1 MKRTLGWVLAALVVL
16 AIALTLARAYNARN
30 APAPAPA
37 LAASPVAGQIEL
49 AATDVTPIQLMD
61 INEGL
66 KVTGVLK
73 AVNSAIV
80 KARVAGELQMLTVR
94 EGDTVTAGQVLAQ
107 IDPREFQARL
117 QQAQQQADAALAQI
131 DIAQRQFANN
141 KALVDQGFISKTAL
155 DTSLSNL
162 QAAQAT
168 HRAAL
173 AFADIVRQSLNDTV
187 LKAPIAGQ
195 VSQRLAQP
203 GERVGVDAR
212 ILEIVDLR
220 QIELESNLPSVELPN
235 LKLGQLAQLRVE
247 GAEGRVT
254 GRLVRVN
261 PSAQLG
267 TRTFVIYLRI
277 EQPAGQKLALR
288 QGLFAEGLLNASST
302 RVLAVPLKS
311 VRTDQ
316 VLPFVQLVREG
327 KVHHQTVTLG
337 LRGMADSEEMVA
349 VEGLREG
356 DLLIKGATG
365 LLRQGSTVR
374 FTPNTPAPAAATP
387 PAAAGAA
394 R

>member
-1 MKRTLGWVLAALVVL
+1 MKRTLSWVLAALVVL

-30 APAPAPA
+30 APAPA
-37 LAASPVAGQIEL
+37 LAVSPVAGQIEL

-61 INEGL
+61 INQGL

-94 EGDTVTAGQVLAQ
+94 EGDTVSAGQVLAQ

-173 AFADIVRQSLNDTV
+173 AFAEIVRQSLNDTV

-195 VSQRLAQP
+195 VSQRMAQP

-220 QIELESNLPSVELPN
+220 QIELESNLPSVELPK
-235 LKLGQLAQLRVE
+235 LKLGQLAQLRIE
-247 GAEGRVT
+247 GAVGPVT
-254 GRLVRVN
+254 ARLVRVN

-267 TRTFVIYLRI
+267 TRTFLIYLRI
-277 EQPAGQKLALR
+277 EQPTGQKLALR

-356 DLLIKGATG
+356 ELLIKGATG
-365 LLRQGSTVR
+365 LLRQGSTVL
-374 FTPNTPAPAAATP
+374 FTPNSPAPVAASP

>member
-30 APAPAPA
+30 APAPA

-203 GERVGVDAR
+203 GERVGIDAR

-235 LKLGQLAQLRVE
+235 LKLGQLAQLRIE

-254 GRLVRVN
+254 ARLVRVN
-261 PSAQLG
+261 PSAQAG

-277 EQPAGQKLALR
+277 EQPAGQPQALR

-337 LRGMADSEEMVA
+337 LRGRADSEEMVA

-365 LLRQGSTVR
+365 PLRQGSTVR

>member
-195 VSQRLAQP
+195 VSQRMAQP

-220 QIELESNLPSVELPN
+220 QIELESN
-235 LKLGQLAQLRVE
+235 
-247 GAEGRVT
+247 
-254 GRLVRVN
+254 
-261 PSAQLG
+261 
-267 TRTFVIYLRI
+267 
-277 EQPAGQKLALR
+277 
-288 QGLFAEGLLNASST
+288 
-302 RVLAVPLKS
+302 
-311 VRTDQ
+311 
-316 VLPFVQLVREG
+316 
-327 KVHHQTVTLG
+327 
-337 LRGMADSEEMVA
+337 
-349 VEGLREG
+349 
-356 DLLIKGATG
+356 
-365 LLRQGSTVR
+365 
-374 FTPNTPAPAAATP
+374 
-387 PAAAGAA
+387 
-394 R
+394 

>member
-1 MKRTLGWVLAALVVL
+1 MKRTLGWVIAALGVL
-16 AIALTLARAYNARN
+16 AIALALGRAYTARN
-30 APAPAPA
+30 APAPA
-37 LAASPVAGQIEL
+37 LAASPVSGQIEL
-49 AATDVTPIQLMD
+49 AATDVISIQLMD
-61 INEGL
+61 ITQGL
-66 KVTGVLK
+66 RVTGVLK
-73 AVNSAIV
+73 AVNSALV
-80 KARVAGELQMLTVR
+80 KARVAGELQMLSVR

-254 GRLVRVN
+254 ARLVRVN

-267 TRTFVIYLRI
+267 TRTFLIYLRI

-302 RVLAVPLKS
+302 RLLAVPLKS

-356 DLLIKGATG
+356 DLLIKAATG

>member
-1 MKRTLGWVLAALVVL
+1 MKRTLGWVIAALGVL
-16 AIALTLARAYNARN
+16 AIALALGRAYTARN
-30 APAPAPA
+30 APAPA

-49 AATDVTPIQLMD
+49 AATDVISIQLMD
-61 INEGL
+61 ITQGL
-66 KVTGVLK
+66 RVTGVLK
-73 AVNSAIV
+73 AVNSALV
-80 KARVAGELQMLTVR
+80 KARVAGELQMLSVR

-254 GRLVRVN
+254 ARLVRVN

-267 TRTFVIYLRI
+267 TRTFLIYLRI

-374 FTPNTPAPAAATP
+374 FTPNTPVPAAATP

>member
-30 APAPAPA
+30 APAPA

-235 LKLGQLAQLRVE
+235 LKLGQLAQLRIE

-254 GRLVRVN
+254 ARLVRVN
-261 PSAQLG
+261 PSAQAG

-277 EQPAGQKLALR
+277 EQPAGQPQALR

-316 VLPFVQLVREG
+316 VQPFVQLVRQG

-337 LRGMADSEEMVA
+337 LRGMAGSEDMVA
-349 VEGLREG
+349 VEGLVEG
-356 DLLIKGATG
+356 DLLIKGAIG
-365 LLRQGSTVR
+365 LLRQGSTVL
-374 FTPNTPAPAAATP
+374 FTPNTPAPDAATLP
-387 PAAAGAA
+387 SASGAA

>member
-1 MKRTLGWVLAALVVL
+1 MKRTLGWVFAALVVL
-16 AIALTLARAYNARN
+16 AIALALGRAYTARN
-30 APAPAPA
+30 APAPA

-49 AATDVTPIQLMD
+49 AATDVKSIQLMD
-61 INEGL
+61 ITQGL
-66 KVTGVLK
+66 RVTGVLK

-94 EGDTVTAGQVLAQ
+94 EGDTVTAGQVLAE

-254 GRLVRVN
+254 ARLVRVN

-277 EQPAGQKLALR
+277 EQPAGKPQALR

-356 DLLIKGATG
+356 DLLIKGAAG
-365 LLRQGSTVR
+365 LLRQGSKVL

>member
-1 MKRTLGWVLAALVVL
+1 VLA
-16 AIALTLARAYNARN
+16 
-30 APAPAPA
+30 
-37 LAASPVAGQIEL
+37 
-49 AATDVTPIQLMD
+49 
-61 INEGL
+61 
-66 KVTGVLK
+66 K
-73 AVNSAIV
+73 
-80 KARVAGELQMLTVR
+80 
-94 EGDTVTAGQVLAQ
+94 
-107 IDPREFQARL
+107 IDPSEFQARL

-187 LKAPIAGQ
+187 LKAPISGQ
-195 VSQRLAQP
+195 VAQRLAQA

-220 QIELESNLPSVELPN
+220 QIELESYLPSVDVPR

-247 GAEGRVT
+247 GAVGPVT
-254 GRLVRVN
+254 ARLVRVN
-261 PSAQLG
+261 PSAQAG
-267 TRTFVIYLRI
+267 TRSVLIYLRV
-277 EQPAGQKLALR
+277 EQPAGQSLALR

-316 VLPFVQLVREG
+316 VQPFVQLVREG

-337 LRGMADSEEMVA
+337 LRGMAGSEEMVA
-349 VEGLREG
+349 VEGLVEG
-356 DLLIKGATG
+356 ELLIKGAIG
-365 LLRQGSTVR
+365 LLRQGSTVL
-374 FTPNTPAPAAATP
+374 FTPNTPAPAAATLP
-387 PAAAGAA
+387 PASGAA

>member
-1 MKRTLGWVLAALVVL
+1 MKRALGWALAALLVL
-16 AIALTLARAYNARN
+16 AIALALGRAYTARK
-30 APAPAPA
+30 APAPQ
-37 LAASPVAGQIEL
+37 LAVSPVAGQIEL
-49 AATDVTPIQLMD
+49 AATDVTSIQLMD
-61 INEGL
+61 ITQGL
-66 KVTGVLK
+66 SVTGALK

-80 KARVAGELQMLTVR
+80 KARVAGELQMLSVR

-220 QIELESNLPSVELPN
+220 QIELESNLPSVDVPR

-247 GAEGRVT
+247 GAVGPVT
-254 GRLVRVN
+254 ARLVRVN
-261 PSAQLG
+261 PSAQAG
-267 TRTFVIYLRI
+267 TRSVLIYLRV
-277 EQPAGQKLALR
+277 EQPAGQSLALR
-288 QGLFAEGLLNASST
+288 QGLFAEGLLNASSK

-316 VLPFVQLVREG
+316 VQPFVQLVREG

-337 LRGMADSEEMVA
+337 LRGMAGSEEMVA
-349 VEGLREG
+349 VEGLVEG
-356 DLLIKGATG
+356 ELLIKGAIG
-365 LLRQGSTVR
+365 LLRQGSTVL
-374 FTPNTPAPAAATP
+374 FTPNTPAPAAATLP
-387 PAAAGAA
+387 PASGAA

>member
-1 MKRTLGWVLAALVVL
+1 MKRTLGWVFAALVVL
-16 AIALTLARAYNARN
+16 AIALALGRAYTARN
-30 APAPAPA
+30 TPAPA
-37 LAASPVAGQIEL
+37 LAASPVTGQIEL
-49 AATDVTPIQLMD
+49 AATDVTTIQLMD
-61 INEGL
+61 ITQGL
-66 KVTGVLK
+66 RVTGVLK

-80 KARVAGELQMLTVR
+80 KARVAGELQMLSVR

-117 QQAQQQADAALAQI
+117 QQAQQQAGAALAQI

-254 GRLVRVN
+254 GRLVRIN

-277 EQPAGQKLALR
+277 EQPAGKPQALR

-374 FTPNTPAPAAATP
+374 FTPNTPVPAAATP
-387 PAAAGAA
+387 SAAAGAA

>member
-1 MKRTLGWVLAALVVL
+1 MKRTLGWVLAVLVVL

-30 APAPAPA
+30 APAPA

-49 AATDVTPIQLMD
+49 AATDVTPIQFMD

-94 EGDTVTAGQVLAQ
+94 EGDTVSAGQVLAQ

-195 VSQRLAQP
+195 VSQRMAQP

-220 QIELESNLPSVELPN
+220 QIELESNLPAVELPK

-254 GRLVRVN
+254 ARLVRVN

-267 TRTFVIYLRI
+267 TRTFLIYLRI

-356 DLLIKGATG
+356 ELLIKGGTG
-365 LLRQGSTVR
+365 LLRQGSTVL
-374 FTPNTPAPAAATP
+374 FTPNSPAPAAASP

>member
-1 MKRTLGWVLAALVVL
+1 MKRTLGWVIAALGVL
-16 AIALTLARAYNARN
+16 AIALALGRAYTARN
-30 APAPAPA
+30 APAPA
-37 LAASPVAGQIEL
+37 LAASPVSGQIEL
-49 AATDVTPIQLMD
+49 AATDVISIQLMD
-61 INEGL
+61 ITQGL
-66 KVTGVLK
+66 RVTGVLK
-73 AVNSAIV
+73 AVNSALV
-80 KARVAGELQMLTVR
+80 KARVAGELQMLSVR

-349 VEGLREG
+349 VEGLHEG

-374 FTPNTPAPAAATP
+374 FTPNTPAPAAATA

>member
-1 MKRTLGWVLAALVVL
+1 
-16 AIALTLARAYNARN
+16 
-30 APAPAPA
+30 
-37 LAASPVAGQIEL
+37 
-49 AATDVTPIQLMD
+49 MD
-61 INEGL
+61 ITQGL
-66 KVTGVLK
+66 RVTGVLK
-73 AVNSAIV
+73 AVNSALV
-80 KARVAGELQMLTVR
+80 KARVAGELQMLSVR

-155 DTSLSNL
+155 DTSLANL

-195 VSQRLAQP
+195 ISQRLAQP

-220 QIELESNLPSVELPN
+220 QIELESNLPSVDASKV
-235 LKLGQLAQLRVE
+235 KLGQLAQLRVE

-254 GRLVRVN
+254 ARLVRVN

-267 TRTFVIYLRI
+267 TRTFVIYLKI

-365 LLRQGSTVR
+365 LLRQGSKVL

>member
-1 MKRTLGWVLAALVVL
+1 MKRTLVWVFAALVVL
-16 AIALTLARAYNARN
+16 AIALALGRAYTARN
-30 APAPAPA
+30 APAPALAVLPA
-37 LAASPVAGQIEL
+37 AGQIEL
-49 AATDVTPIQLMD
+49 AATDVTSIQLMD
-61 INEGL
+61 ITQGL
-66 KVTGVLK
+66 RVTGVLK

-80 KARVAGELQMLTVR
+80 KARVAGELQMLSVR
-94 EGDTVTAGQVLAQ
+94 EGDTVAAGQVLAQ

-141 KALVDQGFISKTAL
+141 KALVEQGFISKTAL

-173 AFADIVRQSLNDTV
+173 AFADIARQSLNDTV

-235 LKLGQLAQLRVE
+235 LKLGQLAQLRIE

-261 PSAQLG
+261 PSAQAG
-267 TRTFVIYLRI
+267 TRTFMIYLRI
-277 EQPAGQKLALR
+277 EQPAGQPQALR

-365 LLRQGSTVR
+365 LLRQGSKVL

>member
-1 MKRTLGWVLAALVVL
+1 MKRALGWATAALVVL
-16 AIALTLARAYNARN
+16 AIGLALGRAYKASN
-30 APAPAPA
+30 APTPA
-37 LAASPVAGQIEL
+37 LAVLPAAGQIEL
-49 AATDVTPIQLMD
+49 AATDVTSIQLMD
-61 INEGL
+61 ITQGL
-66 KVTGVLK
+66 RVTGALK
-73 AVNSAIV
+73 AVNAAIV
-80 KARVAGELQMLTVR
+80 KARVAGELQMLNVR
-94 EGDTVTAGQVLAQ
+94 EGDTVAAGQVLAK
-107 IDPREFQARL
+107 IDPSEFQARL

-187 LKAPIAGQ
+187 LKAPISGQ
-195 VSQRLAQP
+195 VAQRLAQA

-220 QIELESNLPSVELPN
+220 QLELESYLPSVDVPK
-235 LKLGQLAQLRVE
+235 LKLGQQAQLRVE
-247 GAEGRVT
+247 GAVGPVT
-254 GRLVRVN
+254 ARLVRVN
-261 PSAQLG
+261 PSAQAG
-267 TRTFVIYLRI
+267 TRSVLIYLRI
-277 EQPAGQKLALR
+277 EQPAGQSMALR
-288 QGLFAEGLLNASST
+288 QGLFAEGLLNASNT

-316 VLPFVQLVREG
+316 VQPFVQLVRQG

-337 LRGMADSEEMVA
+337 LRGMAGSEDMVA
-349 VEGLREG
+349 VEGLVEG
-356 DLLIKGATG
+356 DLLIKGAIG
-365 LLRQGSTVR
+365 LLRQGSTVL
-374 FTPNTPAPAAATP
+374 FTPNSPAPAAATLP
-387 PAAAGAA
+387 SASGAA

>member
-1 MKRTLGWVLAALVVL
+1 MKRALGWALAALLVL
-16 AIALTLARAYNARN
+16 AIALALGRAYTARK
-30 APAPAPA
+30 APAPQ
-37 LAASPVAGQIEL
+37 LAVSPVAGQIEL
-49 AATDVTPIQLMD
+49 AATDVTSIQLMD
-61 INEGL
+61 ITQGL
-66 KVTGVLK
+66 SVTGALK

-80 KARVAGELQMLTVR
+80 KARVAGELQMLSVR
-94 EGDTVTAGQVLAQ
+94 EGDTVTAGQVLAK
-107 IDPREFQARL
+107 IDPSEFQARL

-187 LKAPIAGQ
+187 LKAPISGQ
-195 VSQRLAQP
+195 VAQRLAQA

-220 QIELESNLPSVELPN
+220 QIELESYLPSVDVPR

-247 GAEGRVT
+247 GAVGPVT
-254 GRLVRVN
+254 ARLVRVN
-261 PSAQLG
+261 PSAQAG
-267 TRTFVIYLRI
+267 TRSVLIYLRI
-277 EQPAGQKLALR
+277 EQPAGQSMALR

-316 VLPFVQLVREG
+316 VQPFVQLVREG

-337 LRGMADSEEMVA
+337 LRGMAGSEEMVA
-349 VEGLREG
+349 VEGLVEG
-356 DLLIKGATG
+356 ELLIKGAIG
-365 LLRQGSTVR
+365 LLRQGSTVL
-374 FTPNTPAPAAATP
+374 FTPNTPAPAAATLP
-387 PAAAGAA
+387 PASGAA

>member
-1 MKRTLGWVLAALVVL
+1 MKRTLGWVFAALVVL
-16 AIALTLARAYNARN
+16 AIALALGRAYTARN
-30 APAPAPA
+30 APAPA
-37 LAASPVAGQIEL
+37 LAASPVSGQIEL
-49 AATDVTPIQLMD
+49 AATDVIPIQLMD
-61 INEGL
+61 ITQGL
-66 KVTGVLK
+66 RVTGVLK
-73 AVNSAIV
+73 AVNSALV
-80 KARVAGELQMLTVR
+80 KARVAGELQMLSVR

-155 DTSLSNL
+155 DTSLANL

-195 VSQRLAQP
+195 ISQRLAQP

-220 QIELESNLPSVELPN
+220 QIELESNLPSVDASKV
-235 LKLGQLAQLRVE
+235 KLGQLAQLRVE

-254 GRLVRVN
+254 ARLVRVN

-267 TRTFVIYLRI
+267 TRTFVIYLKI

-365 LLRQGSTVR
+365 LLRQGSKVL

>member
-1 MKRTLGWVLAALVVL
+1 MKRTLGWVIAALGVL
-16 AIALTLARAYNARN
+16 AIALALGRAYTARN
-30 APAPAPA
+30 APAPA
-37 LAASPVAGQIEL
+37 LAASPVSGQIEL
-49 AATDVTPIQLMD
+49 AATDVISIQLMD
-61 INEGL
+61 ITQGL

-73 AVNSAIV
+73 AVNSALV
-80 KARVAGELQMLTVR
+80 KARVAGELQMLSVR

-220 QIELESNLPSVELPN
+220 QIELESNLPSVELPK

-254 GRLVRVN
+254 ARLVRVN

-267 TRTFVIYLRI
+267 TRTFLIYLRI

-302 RVLAVPLKS
+302 RLLAVPLKS

-365 LLRQGSTVR
+365 LLRQGSTLR

>member
-1 MKRTLGWVLAALVVL
+1 MKRALVWVFAALVVL
-16 AIALTLARAYNARN
+16 AIALALGRAYTARN
-30 APAPAPA
+30 APAPALAVLPA
-37 LAASPVAGQIEL
+37 AGQIEL
-49 AATDVTPIQLMD
+49 AATDVTSIQLMD
-61 INEGL
+61 ITQGL
-66 KVTGVLK
+66 RVTGVLK

-80 KARVAGELQMLTVR
+80 KARVAGELQMLSVR

-141 KALVDQGFISKTAL
+141 KALVEQGFISKTAL

-173 AFADIVRQSLNDTV
+173 AFADIARQSLNDTV

-235 LKLGQLAQLRVE
+235 LKLGQLAQLRIE

-261 PSAQLG
+261 PSAQPG
-267 TRTFVIYLRI
+267 TRTFMIYLRI
-277 EQPAGQKLALR
+277 EQPAGQPQALR

-365 LLRQGSTVR
+365 LLRQGSKVL

>member
-16 AIALTLARAYNARN
+16 AIALALGRAYTARN
-30 APAPAPA
+30 APAPA
-37 LAASPVAGQIEL
+37 LAASPVVGQIEL
-49 AATDVTPIQLMD
+49 AATDVLPVQLMD
-61 INEGL
+61 ITQGL
-66 KVTGVLK
+66 RVTGTLK

-80 KARVAGELQMLTVR
+80 KARVAGELQMLSVR
-94 EGDTVTAGQVLAQ
+94 EGDTVTAGQVLAK
-107 IDPREFQARL
+107 IDPREFEARL

-155 DTSLSNL
+155 DTSLANL

-195 VSQRLAQP
+195 ISQRLAQP

-220 QIELESNLPSVELPN
+220 QIELESNLPSVDASKV
-235 LKLGQLAQLRVE
+235 KLGQLAQLRVE
-247 GAEGRVT
+247 GAEGRIT

-267 TRTFVIYLRI
+267 TRTFMIYLKI

-316 VLPFVQLVREG
+316 VLPFVQLAREG

-365 LLRQGSTVR
+365 LLRQGSTVL

>member
-1 MKRTLGWVLAALVVL
+1 MKRALVWVFAALVVL
-16 AIALTLARAYNARN
+16 AIALALGRAYTARN
-30 APAPAPA
+30 APAPA
-37 LAASPVAGQIEL
+37 LAASPAAGQIEL
-49 AATDVTPIQLMD
+49 AATDVTSIQLMD
-61 INEGL
+61 ITQGL
-66 KVTGVLK
+66 RVTGVLK

-80 KARVAGELQMLTVR
+80 KARVAGELQMLSVR

-141 KALVDQGFISKTAL
+141 KALVEQGFISKTAL

-235 LKLGQLAQLRVE
+235 LKLGQLAQLRIE

-261 PSAQLG
+261 PSAQAG
-267 TRTFVIYLRI
+267 TRTFMIYLRI
-277 EQPAGQKLALR
+277 EQPAGQPQALR

-365 LLRQGSTVR
+365 LLRQGSKVL